1 MTRIGLAVAPRL
13 TLLNSVLI
21 QPSTNPTD
29 IYQMGR
35 GAMECLLAEG
45 LQCVNGLSE
54 ELACSLLDVL
64 AKPESILSKICT
76 HARAYKSAYLFACV
90 HVFSSA
96 LRGIL

>member
-1 MTRIGLAVAPRL
+1 MYPNQTSRIGLAVAPRL
-13 TLLNSVLI
+13 TLLNSEPI
-21 QPSTNPTD
+21 QPNTNQTD

-54 ELACSLLDVL
+54 ELSCSLLDVL
-64 AKPESILSKICT
+64 AKPESILS
-76 HARAYKSAYLFACV
+76 RYVL
-90 HVFSSA
+90 HVFASA